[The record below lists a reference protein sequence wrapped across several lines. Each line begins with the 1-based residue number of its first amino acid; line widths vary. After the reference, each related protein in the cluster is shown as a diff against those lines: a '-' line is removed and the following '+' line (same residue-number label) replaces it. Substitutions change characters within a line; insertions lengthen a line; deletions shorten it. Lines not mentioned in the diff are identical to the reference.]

1 MKKNYINTK
10 TGEELDTNQT
20 IKLIYNF
27 FGYGKKTK
35 KKKNYYKIYKE
46 KARAEA
52 IQTQEKITGGH
63 LSLNQIIFIQNK
75 LEIMGKKYGLL
86 KEFKENGII

>member
-10 TGEELDTNQT
+10 TGKELDTSQT
-20 IKLIYNF
+20 IKLICNF
-27 FGYGKKTK
+27 FGYGKKAK

-52 IQTQEKITGGH
+52 IQMQEKITGEA

-75 LEIMGKKYGLL
+75 FKIIGKKYGLL
-86 KEFKENGII
+86 KEFRENGII